1 MLETRGRVI
10 DASRPEETAGPHR
23 EDSRADPGPAA
34 ARPGRVRI
42 SRGICLYVTRNLL
55 LNCSIAFL
63 VLEVVQGV
71 IFTIRAAEDLPL
83 SFDIIIIFP
92 ILLMAF
98 AQAVTHTLPVALL
111 FGTSLLAGRLNGDR
125 EVLALKSFGV
135 SPLQILLPV
144 AAIGGAMAILAHEV
158 NTRWAPP
165 MRYMLRNAES
175 IVLERLGYLGEGYGL
190 DPKTSDWSL
199 WVYHY
204 DGPVLTGIFLTIN
217 NSTSG
222 FPLSKEILEQV
233 KTPSY
238 PLYLYARRGIAGKG
252 TGKYEGNLV
261 LHLQDLN
268 IFLDNRFLDAMGAE
282 HRGEKP
288 TVPVQ
293 TEPRPHR
300 DFMQRIRMKD
310 WVFAV
315 TLPKKDPSPKD
326 MTNAEL
332 SVEISRRLERAEAER
347 AAGGSGGE
355 EARREH
361 LSAVTEWHRRL
372 ALSLTA
378 VTFPVGAFAI
388 GLFLVSLNRLLPFF
402 LASTLI
408 PAIYFP
414 LEIFG
419 SNLARGGILPAVTT
433 ELGNIG
439 VLLLAALL
447 LFRVS
452 RAPR

>member
-1 MLETRGRVI
+1 MLETRGQVI
-10 DASRPEETAGPHR
+10 DASRPEENVGPHG
-23 EDSRADPGPAA
+23 EAPRADPAPAA
-34 ARPGRVRI
+34 ARPGRVRV
-42 SRGICLYVTRNLL
+42 SRGICLYVARGLL
-55 LNCSIAFL
+55 LNCTVAFL

-83 SFDIIIIFP
+83 SFDILIIFP

-144 AAIGGAMAILAHEV
+144 AAIGGAMAILAYGV

-217 NSTSG
+217 KSTSG
-222 FPLSKEILEQV
+222 FPLSKEVLEQV

-252 TGKYEGNLV
+252 TGEHAGNLV
-261 LHLQDLN
+261 LHLQDVN
-268 IFLDNRFLDAMGAE
+268 VFLDNRFLSALGSE

-288 TVPVQ
+288 AVPVS
-293 TEPRPHR
+293 TEPNAHR
-300 DFMQRIRMKD
+300 DFMQRFRMKD

-315 TLPKKDPSPKD
+315 PLPRKDPAPKD
-326 MTNAEL
+326 MANPELAAE
-332 SVEISRRLERAEAER
+332 IWRRREHAEAEGG
-347 AAGGSGGE
+347 AGGSGGA
-355 EARREH
+355 EARRDY
-361 LSAVTEWHRRL
+361 LSALTEWHRRL
-372 ALSLTA
+372 ALSLSA

-408 PAIYFP
+408 PALYFP

-419 SNLARGGILPAVTT
+419 SGLARRGILPSVTT
-433 ELGNIG
+433 EFGNIG
-439 VLLLAALL
+439 ILLLAAVL
-447 LFRVS
+447 LFRIS

>member
-1 MLETRGRVI
+1 MIETRGRVS
-10 DASRPEETAGPHR
+10 DASRPNETAGPHT
-23 EDSRADPGPAA
+23 ETPRAAPRPAEV
-34 ARPGRVRI
+34 RRGRTRI
-42 SRGICLYVTRNLL
+42 SRGICLYIARGLL
-55 LNCSIAFL
+55 LNGAVAFL

-98 AQAVTHTLPVALL
+98 AQAVTHTLPVSLL
-111 FGTSLLAGRLNGDR
+111 FGTSLFAGRLNGDR
-125 EVLALKSFGV
+125 EVLALKSFGI
-135 SPLQILLPV
+135 SPFQILLPV
-144 AAIGGAMAILAHEV
+144 VAIGGAMAGLAYEV

-165 MRYMLRNAES
+165 MRFMLRNAES

-217 NSTSG
+217 KSTSG
-222 FPLSKEILEQV
+222 FPLSKDLLEHV
-233 KTPSY
+233 ETPSY

-252 TGKYEGNLV
+252 TGKQAGQLV
-261 LHLQDLN
+261 IRLQDLN
-268 IFLDNRFLDAMGAE
+268 VFLDNRFLRSVGAE
-282 HRGEKP
+282 QRGEKLASP
-288 TVPVQ
+288 APA
-293 TEPRPHR
+293 EWNPHR
-300 DFMQRIRMKD
+300 DFMQRVRIKD

-315 TLPKKDPSPKD
+315 PLPRKDPSPKD
-326 MTNAEL
+326 MSNAEL
-332 SVEISRRLERAEAER
+332 SVEISRRLERAEAPGG
-347 AAGGSGGE
+347 ADGSGGA
-355 EARREH
+355 EARRDY

-372 ALSLTA
+372 ALSLSA

-408 PAIYFP
+408 PALYFP

-419 SNLARGGILPAVTT
+419 STLARLRDQSA
-433 ELGNIG
+433 
-439 VLLLAALL
+439 
-447 LFRVS
+447 S
-452 RAPR
+452 R